1 MNNYSPFKLI
11 ILLIKTNAPIAIYLH
26 LIKSKI
32 NRYSVRKN
40 SIALNAFKQLSE
52 KKNFSTNWFMPNIPR
67 WESAFKYLN
76 IDTNQRL
83 DILEIG
89 SWEGASSVFMLDYFP
104 NSSLTCVDTWKGADE
119 HALIDMVKVED
130 IFNANIFEFKN
141 RLNKYKNSSLS
152 FFANNST
159 QNIFDII
166 YVDGSHYV
174 DDVLMDALN
183 AFRMLKVGGVLIFD
197 DYLWSEYQKSSNNP
211 ALAINNFINM
221 KRDEIKI
228 ISVYFQV
235 ILIKT
240 KNNPALVKSAE
251 IKNLLK
257 NQD

>member
-1 MNNYSPFKLI
+1 MNNYSPLKLI

-26 LIKSKI
+26 LIKSKL

-40 SIALNAFKQLSE
+40 SVALNAFKELSK

-67 WESAFKYLN
+67 WESTFRYLN
-76 IDTNQRL
+76 IDINQRL
-83 DILEIG
+83 NILEIG
-89 SWEGASSVFMLDYFP
+89 SWEGASSLFMLNHFP
-104 NSSLTCVDTWKGADE
+104 NSLLTCVDTWKGADE
-119 HALIDMVKVED
+119 HALIDMARVED
-130 IFNANIFEFKN
+130 IFDANTFEFKN

-152 FFANNST
+152 FFVNNPAQS
-159 QNIFDII
+159 IYDII

-197 DYLWSEYQKSSNNP
+197 DYLWSEYKKSADNP
-211 ALAINNFINM
+211 ALAINNFINI
-221 KRDEIKI
+221 KRDEIQI
-228 ISVYFQV
+228 VSVYFQV

-240 KNNPALVKSAE
+240 KNNHALVKNAE

-257 NQD
+257 